1 MFKSIFTSTI
11 LYSLVGIL
19 PSIISF
25 LLLPLFLTVI
35 SAEQYGLYVLVN
47 SFSTI
52 LGVVMGLKLESAY
65 RVFFFDQND
74 KKKYLGI
81 LFTSIL
87 ICSSLISLATILFGD
102 LLFKKLFGADVKF
115 FPYGLLAVINIFLGS
130 INILYAIDCQNR
142 EKRKTYIW
150 FAIAASLLSISIQYL
165 GIIVF
170 KYGILSFF
178 VSLLITGCV
187 QLIYI
192 LSTGKFKI
200 TTIDRPTIYES
211 LRYSLPLI
219 PFLFLLTAEQQIDRY
234 FLKKFHSL
242 ELLGIYALLLSASG
256 FFSVLINS
264 LDNALRPRLFQS
276 LKASEEGDNI
286 KYYQKT
292 YVSIAMLAVASVVI
306 LSYILPHWVGNSKY
320 LPLLKSIPLFAM
332 SLIPLVYVRYFSIL
346 FSYKKDSRNLTI
358 IGIVKLIVLIL
369 VFQAL
374 VPAFGIDG
382 ILLSLFIANLLNAL
396 LFFILVKYKHK
407 LAVPLTFDLTLS
419 IAVTGL
425 LFIFWTQS
433 Q

>member
-11 LYSLVGIL
+11 LYSIVGIL

-35 SAEQYGLYVLVN
+35 SAEQYGIYVLVN

-52 LGVVMGLKLESAY
+52 LAVIMGLKLESAY
-65 RVFFFDQND
+65 RVFFFEQND
-74 KKKYLGI
+74 KKKYLNI

-87 ICSSLISLATILFGD
+87 ASSTIISLLTILFGD

-115 FPYGLLAVINIFLGS
+115 FPFGLLAVINIFFGS

-142 EKRKTYIW
+142 EKRKAYIYYALAGS
-150 FAIAASLLSISIQYL
+150 FISITIQYL

-178 VSLLITGCV
+178 VSVLITGCI
-187 QLIYI
+187 QLLYI
-192 LSTGKFKI
+192 LYTGKFKI
-200 TTIDRPTIYES
+200 AKIDRPTLHES
-211 LRYSLPLI
+211 LKYSLPLI

-242 ELLGIYALLLSASG
+242 ELLGIYALLLTASG

-264 LDNALRPRLFQS
+264 LDNALRPRLFQA
-276 LKASEEGDNI
+276 LKGSEDVNNI
-286 KYYQKT
+286 KHYQKT
-292 YVSIAMLAVASVVI
+292 YVAIAMVAVAGVVT
-306 LSYILPHWVGNSKY
+306 LSYILPRWVGNFKY

-346 FSYKKDSRNLTI
+346 FSYKKDSRNLTV
-358 IGIVKLIVLIL
+358 IGVVKLMVLIL
-369 VFQAL
+369 VFRAL

-382 ILLSLFIANLLNAL
+382 ILLSLFIANLINAL

-407 LAVPLTFDLTLS
+407 LAVPLTFDLALS
-419 IAVTGL
+419 VAATGV